1 MLRALRFFALIWVNR
16 EAPLAKAAHDLR

>member
-16 EAPLAKAAHDLR
+16 QAPLAKAAHDLR